1 MRGAAVAMEEEAAG
15 GRRRRP
21 LRWVLVSLLVI
32 GAVVAGL
39 VLWSRSHNAASAEG
53 CEVTP
58 AGGKP
63 ITMDLDQGENAAT
76 IAAVS
81 ISRGLPER
89 ALTIALATALQESK
103 LRNLDGGDRDSVGLF
118 QQRPSQGWGTAQQ
131 IQDPVYATNKFLD
144 ALVKVQGY
152 ARMSLTDAAQA
163 VQHSAYPGAYAKHES
178 HATALAEALTG
189 RAPGAFSCTV
199 HQFLQIDPALL
210 TSPSSAATDAAT
222 PVAQTSLTGQ
232 QQLTDRLRAEF
243 GRTVTLGPAPAGAAD
258 PKVAG
263 TALALTPDPAANTDT
278 GADAQR
284 QSGWAVAQW
293 AVANAEEVGI
303 GTVRYDGKI
312 WRVDSSAS
320 GWQSQANGAGT
331 DKVLITMGMPNAKK

>member
-1 MRGAAVAMEEEAAG
+1 MDTVTFRHPEVRGAAVAMEEEAAG

-243 GRTVTLGPAPAGAAD
+243 GRTVTLGPARRPARPTPRWPAPRWRSPRTRRPTPTPAPMPSGRAAGRWPSGRWRTPRRWASARSATTARSGGWTPRPPAGRARRT
-258 PKVAG
+258 G
-263 TALALTPDPAANTDT
+263 PAPT
-278 GADAQR
+278 
-284 QSGWAVAQW
+284 
-293 AVANAEEVGI
+293 
-303 GTVRYDGKI
+303 RY
-312 WRVDSSAS
+312 
-320 GWQSQANGAGT
+320 
-331 DKVLITMGMPNAKK
+331 

>member
-1 MRGAAVAMEEEAAG
+1 VAIEEELAG

-21 LRWVLVSLLVI
+21 LRWVLVSLLLV
-32 GAVVAGL
+32 GAVIAGL
-39 VLWSRSHNAASAEG
+39 VLWNRNHNGTSAEG

-63 ITMDLDQGENAAT
+63 ITMDLEQGQNAAT
-76 IAAVS
+76 IAAVTT
-81 ISRGLPER
+81 SRGLPER
-89 ALTIALATALQESK
+89 ALTIALATSLQESK

-118 QQRPSQGWGTAQQ
+118 QQRPSQGWGTAEQ

-152 ARMSLTDAAQA
+152 ARLSLTDAAQA
-163 VQHSAYPGAYAKHES
+163 VQHSAYPGAYAKHEAY
-178 HATALAEALTG
+178 ATALAEALTG

-199 HQFLQIDPALL
+199 HQFLQIDTADQAA
-210 TSPSSAATDAAT
+210 PSSTPGGATASTAAAV
-222 PVAQTSLTGQ
+222 PPTGQ
-232 QQLTDRLRAEF
+232 GQLAARLRSEF
-243 GRTVTLGPAPAGAAD
+243 GHTVTLGPAPTDAVD

-263 TALALTPDPAANTDT
+263 TPLALTPDPSANTDT

-293 AVANAEEVGI
+293 AVANAEEIGI
-303 GTVRYDGKI
+303 GTIRYDGRI
-312 WRVDSSAS
+312 WRVDSSDA
-320 GWQSQANGAGT
+320 GWQNQANGAGT
-331 DKVLITMGMPNAKK
+331 DKVLITMGMPTKK